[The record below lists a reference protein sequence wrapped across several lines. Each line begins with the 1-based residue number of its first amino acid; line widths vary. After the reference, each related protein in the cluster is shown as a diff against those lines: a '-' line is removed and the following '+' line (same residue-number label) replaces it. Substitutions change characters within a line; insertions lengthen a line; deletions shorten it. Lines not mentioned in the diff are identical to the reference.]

1 MNNKG
6 VKLMVKCLIVDDDYK
21 ILHYVSQHLEEIQT
35 VTQASGE
42 SAIAYLAN
50 NKVDIAVVDIMMTG
64 MDGFELC
71 QLLKMIMIYLS

>member
-1 MNNKG
+1 MYLN
-6 VKLMVKCLIVDDDYK
+6 I
-21 ILHYVSQHLEEIQT
+21 SATQIQT

>member
-1 MNNKG
+1 MTTIRYYIMYLN
-6 VKLMVKCLIVDDDYK
+6 I
-21 ILHYVSQHLEEIQT
+21 SEAAQIQT

>member
-1 MNNKG
+1 MTTIRYYIMYLNISKR
-6 VKLMVKCLIVDDDYK
+6 
-21 ILHYVSQHLEEIQT
+21 QIQT